1 MDADQPKKQSFR
13 EAAQA
18 YDRTSKLFRELMR
31 YKDEIASLRQKGA
44 SFHTIRELLQNDN
57 LKVSWKT
64 VSRFCR
70 KMFGAEKRR
79 KKLGVPT
86 QPTISTKSDPPGE
99 NGNDGLFASMQD
111 QRNKSPGPWVPRKR
125 GPRIA
130 DSKNL

>member
-57 LKVSWKT
+57 VNVSWKT
-64 VSRFCR
+64 VSRFRATCC
-70 KMFGAEKRR
+70 A
-79 KKLGVPT
+79 
-86 QPTISTKSDPPGE
+86 ISINE
-99 NGNDGLFASMQD
+99 L
-111 QRNKSPGPWVPRKR
+111 VPRLR
-125 GPRIA
+125 
-130 DSKNL
+130 